1 MSERFL
7 LWSHGFWNWL
17 DNRMIVRR
25 LLLGVT
31 MYLVIDSYAWCKSFA
46 EHTARDGLQIAAIIA
61 AVTGPVT
68 VLLKFVLDNYTEG
81 RK

>member
-1 MSERFL
+1 MTERVR
-7 LWSHGFWNWL
+7 LWATGFMDWL

-25 LLLGVT
+25 VLLLLT
-31 MYLVIDSYAWCKSFA
+31 MYLVWDSYAWCKQFA
-46 EHTARDGLQIAAIIA
+46 VSTTRDGLQIAAIIA

-68 VLLKFVLDNYTEG
+68 VLLKFVLDNYTDA